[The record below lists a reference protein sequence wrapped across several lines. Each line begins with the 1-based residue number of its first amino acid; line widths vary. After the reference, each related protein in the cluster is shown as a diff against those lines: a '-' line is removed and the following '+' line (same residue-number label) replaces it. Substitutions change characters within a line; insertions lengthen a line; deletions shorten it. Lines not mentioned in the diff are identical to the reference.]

1 MAQAPTAGLVPT
13 SLCSMANSLSEEA
26 PIGVVLD
33 EGVIGAVLAEE
44 VIGVVPTE
52 GVIGA
57 VLTEET
63 RSSPVCTLLQLLWL
77 VLANLY

>member
-26 PIGVVLD
+26 PIGVVLA

-44 VIGVVPTE
+44 VHSSYWRGLGVVFTG
-52 GVIGA
+52 GVLV
-57 VLTEET
+57 VLP
-63 RSSPVCTLLQLLWL
+63 S
-77 VLANLY
+77 